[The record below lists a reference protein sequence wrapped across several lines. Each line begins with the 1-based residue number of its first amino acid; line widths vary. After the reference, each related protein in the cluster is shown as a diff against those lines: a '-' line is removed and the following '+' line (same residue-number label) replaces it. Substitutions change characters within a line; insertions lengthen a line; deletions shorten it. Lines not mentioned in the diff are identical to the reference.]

1 MEGKMVKE
9 DKEAILEMIDE
20 SLQKR
25 KEGSIMEGKVVGISP
40 AEAFIDIGCKSD
52 GSVSLSEFDDPS
64 SIKVGDKFEFLLE
77 KVVED
82 EGLLFL
88 SKRKADSL
96 RVWDEIKKSYESKAP
111 VEARVLKLVKGG
123 CIVSVQ
129 SIEAFLPG
137 SQIDTMEVRDMS
149 KLIGETMSVRVTKFD
164 RLRSNVVVSRKAILE
179 QELRKKR
186 EELWDTVKEGEVL
199 EGVVKSIVDFGAF
212 IDVGGID
219 GLAHI
224 ADLSWGRVT
233 HPSQVLRVGDKV
245 ESKILGVDK
254 EEGHLTLGI
263 KQLTP
268 SPWENVE
275 ENYPINSRVK
285 GKVTSLTDYGAF
297 VELESGIEGLIHISE
312 MSWTRIHSPSDIL
325 SVGDT
330 VEVVVLNVDRLEE
343 KISLGLRQTQ
353 PNPWEQVAEKYPI
366 DSVVTGTV
374 KSFSKFGA
382 FIELGD
388 RIEGLLHVSDLSW
401 TEHVEH
407 PGDVL
412 RKKQQVDC
420 KVLNL
425 DVGNQRIALGLKQME
440 TDPLTTLS
448 DSIAT
453 SLKGKVKEIVEKGVI
468 VKLQVGKYKVE
479 GFVPSSHLV
488 RPLGKNV
495 KDGYEIGEDLDLK
508 LLEADGQRRRVI
520 LSEKEYFESEERED
534 IQEYLKK
541 SEEVTEEAP
550 KDEEKEEVTE
560 TAVDEKESE
569 EAPKEEEKEEVTE
582 KEAEEAPK
590 EEEKEEEPEEAPKDE
605 EKEEVTE
612 EEPKEEEKEEVT
624 EEEPEEA
631 PKEEEKEEVTEEA
644 PKKEE
649 KEEEKKDEE

>member
-1 MEGKMVKE
+1 MEAKMVKE
-9 DKEAILEMIDE
+9 DKKAILEMIDE
-20 SLQKR
+20 SLQRR
-25 KEGSIMEGKVVGISP
+25 KEGSIMEGKIVGVSP
-40 AEAFIDIGCKSD
+40 AEAFVDIGCKSD

-82 EGLLFL
+82 EGLIFL

-96 RVWDEIKKSYESKAP
+96 RVWEEIKKSYENRTP
-111 VEARVLKLVKGG
+111 IEARVLKLVKGG
-123 CIVSVQ
+123 CIVDARG
-129 SIEAFLPG
+129 IEAFLPG
-137 SQIDTMEVRDMS
+137 SQADAVEVRDMS
-149 KLIGETMSVRVTKFD
+149 KLIGQTMSVRVTKFD

-179 QELRKKR
+179 EELRKKR
-186 EELWDTVKEGEVL
+186 EELWDTVKEGEIL

-245 ESKILGVDK
+245 KSKILGVDK

-263 KQLTP
+263 KQLTQ

-275 ENYPINSRVK
+275 ENYPMNSRVK

-366 DSVVTGTV
+366 DSIVTGTV

-382 FIELGD
+382 FIELDD

-401 TEHVEH
+401 TEHVDH

-412 RKKQQVDC
+412 RKKQEVDC

-425 DVGNQRIALGLKQME
+425 DVDNQRIALGLKQME
-440 TDPLTTLS
+440 ADPLITLKE
-448 DSIAT
+448 SIAA
-453 SLKGKVKEIVEKGVI
+453 SFKGKIKEIVEKGII

-488 RPLGKNV
+488 RSINKKA
-495 KDGYEIGEDLDLK
+495 KDAYEVGEELDIK
-508 LLEADGQRRRVI
+508 LLEADEQRRRVI
-520 LSEKEYFESEERED
+520 LSEKEYYESEEQED
-534 IQEYLKK
+534 IQQYLKK
-541 SEEVTEEAP
+541 QEEAPGEEEKEIAKEEAPEEVTEAAEEAP
-550 KDEEKEEVTE
+550 KEEVSEEVVKEEEKEEASKDV
-560 TAVDEKESE
+560 EKKE
-569 EAPKEEEKEEVTE
+569 KEEEKEEV
-582 KEAEEAPK
+582 AEE
-590 EEEKEEEPEEAPKDE
+590 
-605 EKEEVTE
+605 V
-612 EEPKEEEKEEVT
+612 
-624 EEEPEEA
+624 
-631 PKEEEKEEVTEEA
+631 
-644 PKKEE
+644 
-649 KEEEKKDEE
+649 EEEKKEDKPEEASKDVEKKEKEEKKEKKGKEKKEKKEE